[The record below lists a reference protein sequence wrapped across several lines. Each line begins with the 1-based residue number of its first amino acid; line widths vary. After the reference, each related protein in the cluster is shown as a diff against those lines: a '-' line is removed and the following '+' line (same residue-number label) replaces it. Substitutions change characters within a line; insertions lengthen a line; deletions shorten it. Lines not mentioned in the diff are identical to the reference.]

1 MTTGESV
8 GRVRAVWRYPVKS
21 MQGERLA
28 RGEFTPA
35 GVSGDRRFAVVDAAT
50 GKVASAKNPKKWGG
64 LLACT
69 ARFDDTGRLLVTL
82 PDGCQVCGAD
92 PAVNAVLSD
101 LFGRPVTLRTAHAGG
116 QIEVTWPEVTGL
128 PLAGTHTEEVLPVGS
143 FCDLAPVHLLT
154 TATLEQLKRTHP
166 AGQFEPGRFRPNLL
180 VESSPQTA
188 GFDEDGWV
196 GRTLAVGDTVRLR
209 VTARSSRCVMT
220 TLAQPGLS
228 ADAGVLRAVVAANAA
243 HAGVYAEVIR
253 PGEVREG
260 DVLKLEG

>member
-1 MTTGESV
+1 MNIGEPF
-8 GRVRAVWRYPVKS
+8 GRVRAVWRYPLKS
-21 MQGERLA
+21 MQGEPLA

-35 GVSGDRRFAVVDAAT
+35 GVSGDRRFAAVDAVT

-69 ARFDDTGRLLVTL
+69 ARLDNAGQLRITL
-82 PDGCQVCGAD
+82 PGGVEVRGDDPDGD
-92 PAVNAVLSD
+92 STLSA
-101 LFGRPVTLRTAHAGG
+101 LLGRPVAVRAAHSGG
-116 QIEVTWPEVTGL
+116 QIEVAWPQVSGL

-154 TATLEQLKRTHP
+154 TATLECLTRTHP
-166 AGQFEPGRFRPNLL
+166 TGRFEPARFRPNLL
-180 VESSPQTA
+180 VQTPPDA
-188 GFDEDGWV
+188 VGFVEDGWV
-196 GRTLAVGDTVRLR
+196 GRVLAVGSTVRLC

-253 PGEVREG
+253 PGVVQEG
-260 DVLKLEG
+260 DELRFEG

>member
-1 MTTGESV
+1 MTTGELV
-8 GRVRAVWRYPVKS
+8 GRLRAIWRYPVKS

-28 RGEFTPA
+28 GGEFTPT
-35 GVSGDRRFAVVDAAT
+35 GVTGDRRFAVIDAAT
-50 GKVASAKNPKKWGG
+50 GKVASAKNPRKWGG
-64 LLACT
+64 LLACI
-69 ARFDDTGRLLVTL
+69 ARLDEAGQVRITL
-82 PDGCQVCGAD
+82 PDGVEVRGDD
-92 PAVNAVLSD
+92 PDGDAMLSA
-101 LFGRPVTLRTAHAGG
+101 LLGRPVMLRTAHAGG

-180 VESSPQTA
+180 VESSPHTA

-196 GRTLAVGDTVRLR
+196 GRTVAVGDTVRLW

-228 ADAGVLRAVVAANAA
+228 ADAGVLRAVVAANTA